1 MTSYLDITAHYRQY
15 EKTQQNLRASLG
27 NLFISKESKL
37 TPLKAAFFCLKCL
50 IGYTRYGRSGRA
62 ASRWPLTLLDGFPS
76 LVRSATITLGK

>member
-50 IGYTRYGRSGRA
+50 IGYTRYGRSGRNLRLRRISP
-62 ASRWPLTLLDGFPS
+62 ASKKAKNRKNPQ
-76 LVRSATITLGK
+76 